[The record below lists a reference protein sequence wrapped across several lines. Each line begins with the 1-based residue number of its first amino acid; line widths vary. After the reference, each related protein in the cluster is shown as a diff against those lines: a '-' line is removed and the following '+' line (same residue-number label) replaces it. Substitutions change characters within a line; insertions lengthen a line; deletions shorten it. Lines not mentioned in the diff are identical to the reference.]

1 MMPGL
6 FDLTGKVA
14 LVTGAGRGLGRAS
27 ALALAEAGADLAVAA
42 RSTDEITALADEI
55 RGMGRAASH
64 HTFDVRSVPDIRR
77 LVDEVLDRHGR
88 IDILVNNAGTN
99 VQQEILDITED
110 AWDTVMST
118 NLKGAFFVAQTVGR
132 GMVERG
138 SGKIINMCSTFAN
151 LGFYGR
157 GSYAASKGG
166 LAQLTRV
173 MAIEWSSKGVNVNAI
188 GPTATYT
195 KMNEQLFSNETWRQT
210 VLPRIPAGRYCEPE
224 DIMGAVV
231 YLASPASDMVHGHL
245 LMVDGAWSVI

>member
-1 MMPGL
+1 VAHQL

-14 LVTGAGRGLGRAS
+14 LITGAGRGLGRAS
-27 ALALAEAGADLAVAA
+27 ALLLAESGASVAAAA
-42 RSTDEITALADEI
+42 RSSTEIESLAEEI
-55 RGMGRAASH
+55 RGLGRDASH
-64 HTFDVRSVPDIRR
+64 HTFDVRSIPDIQR
-77 LVDEVLDRHGR
+77 LVDEVIERHGR

-99 VQQEILDITED
+99 VQQHILDITEE
-110 AWDTVMST
+110 AWDTVMGT
-118 NLKGAFFVAQTVGR
+118 NLKGAFFVAQAVGR

-157 GSYAASKGG
+157 GAYAASKGG

-188 GPTATYT
+188 GPTATLT
-195 KMNEQLFSNETWRQT
+195 KMNEELFSNEQWRDL
-210 VLPRIPAGRYCEPE
+210 VMSRIPAGRYAEPS
-224 DIMGAVV
+224 DVAGAVL

-245 LMVDGAWSVI
+245 LLVDGAWSVI